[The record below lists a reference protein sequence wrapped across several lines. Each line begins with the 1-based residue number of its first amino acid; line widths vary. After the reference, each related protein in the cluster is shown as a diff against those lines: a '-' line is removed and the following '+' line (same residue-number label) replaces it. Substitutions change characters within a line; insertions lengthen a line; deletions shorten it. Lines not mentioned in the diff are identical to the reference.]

1 MHLAAAT
8 STNPSP
14 AANLGP
20 QRGVTPADP
29 VANAAITATAITA
42 TAITATA
49 ITATAITGD
58 GCWANLNAGKPLPGP
73 DEWRALERRA
83 SSFRLR

>member
-49 ITATAITGD
+49 ITGD
-58 GCWANLNAGKPLPGP
+58 GCWANLNAGKPIPGP

>member
-29 VANAAITATAITA
+29 VANA
-42 TAITATA
+42 A

>member
-29 VANAAITATAITA
+29 VANAAITA